1 MNKLDDKEK
10 QYSKFLNYKKNAK
23 KQNSRG
29 LLISLI
35 IFMLLVMCS
44 IFLVFSKLSLNFPNA
59 LFASQEK
66 TNETTLLKKNSFKMF
81 SKRQNILLLGVD
93 AAEPGK
99 DPFEGNRS
107 DTIILLNIDL
117 TSKTINAVSIPRDS
131 KVYLAQ
137 DKGVQKIN
145 AAHAIGGVDL
155 TKKTIEETLGLRIDK
170 YVVVNQRAVCE
181 MVDALG
187 GVPLFVEKDMTY
199 HDYSGKLHIN
209 LKKGLNILDGEKAE
223 GYLRYRYDALG
234 DISRIGRQQ
243 WFLRSLLKKL
253 QTTEALTKIPEL
265 LNIASTYVMTDLSL
279 YEMSHLVALLRNLDM
294 SRIEFATLPGAPSKR
309 GYLSYWILDPEK
321 TQEVLDRMIYRINQQ
336 VEEKPKT
343 AGILYIP
350 SKEETAMQIKQELTE
365 AGYEVNC
372 IGRAALPHN
381 QIIGHNKTISPEF
394 IKWLKKRITDLK
406 TSQFVYDP
414 VKMYCVDSDFTIIVS
429 DS

>member
-10 QYSKFLNYKKNAK
+10 QYSKFLNYKKNTT

-29 LLISLI
+29 LLISLT
-35 IFMLLVMCS
+35 IF
-44 IFLVFSKLSLNFPNA
+44 IFLVICSAFLIFAKLTPNFANA
-59 LFASQEK
+59 LFAAGEK

-81 SKRQNILLLGVD
+81 GKRQNILLLGVD
-93 AAEPGK
+93 AAEPDK

-107 DTIILLNIDL
+107 DTIILLNIDS
-117 TSKTINAVSIPRDS
+117 TSKTINAISIPRDS

-155 TKKTIEETLGLRIDK
+155 TKRTIEETLGVRIDK
-170 YVVVNQRAVCE
+170 YVVINQLAVRK

-234 DISRIGRQQ
+234 DISRVGRQQ

-253 QTTEALTKIPEL
+253 QSAEALTKIPEL
-265 LNIASTYVMTDLSL
+265 LNIASTYVSTDLSL

-294 SRIEFATLPGAPSKR
+294 SQIEFATLPGAPSKR

-321 TQEVLDRMIYRINQQ
+321 TQEVLDRMIYRIDPQI
-336 VEEKPKT
+336 EEKPKT
-343 AGILYIP
+343 AGIMYIP
-350 SKEETAMQIKQELTE
+350 SQEETAMQIKQELTE

-372 IGRAALPHN
+372 VGRAALPHN

-394 IKWLKKRITDLK
+394 VKWLKKRITNLK

-414 VKMYCVDSDFTIIVS
+414 VKMYCVGSDFTIIVS